1 MKKYQ
6 FIYLAFFFILLD
18 QFIKLLVHYNMPLY
32 SEISLIGN
40 FIKLHHIEN
49 PGMAFGINF
58 DFKYT
63 KLILTLFRLFA
74 SVAIGFYLKFIIT
87 KTFNKTLILSI
98 TMIFAGAVGNLIDS
112 IFYGILLN
120 NSPKNAPFELFNGQ
134 VIDMFFIDIW
144 EGYLP
149 SYIPLLGD
157 SFISLWPVFNVA
169 DSLIFIGVFILI
181 IFQKTFFNSNKY

>member
-6 FIYLAFFFILLD
+6 FFYLAFFLIFLD

-32 SEISLIGN
+32 SEISLVGN

-74 SVAIGFYLKFIIT
+74 SVAIGMYLKYIIVKNVN
-87 KTFNKTLILSI
+87 KTFILST
-98 TMIFAGAVGNLIDS
+98 TMIFSGAVGNVIDS
-112 IFYGILLN
+112 VFYGILLN
-120 NSPKNAPFELFNGQ
+120 NAHKNAPFELFNGQ

-149 SYIPLLGD
+149 SYIPFLGD

>member
-6 FIYLAFFFILLD
+6 FFYLAFFLIFLD

-32 SEISLIGN
+32 SEISLVGN

-74 SVAIGFYLKFIIT
+74 SVAIGMYLKYIIVKNVN
-87 KTFNKTLILSI
+87 KTFILST
-98 TMIFAGAVGNLIDS
+98 TMIFSGAVGNVIDS
-112 IFYGILLN
+112 VFYGILLN
-120 NSPKNAPFELFNGQ
+120 NAHKNAPFELFNGQ

-149 SYIPLLGD
+149 SYIPFLGD

-169 DSLIFIGVFILI
+169 DSLIFIGVFFLF

>member
-1 MKKYQ
+1 MKNYQ
-6 FIYLAFFFILLD
+6 FFYLAFFLIFLD

-87 KTFNKTLILSI
+87 KNFNKTLILSI
-98 TMIFAGAVGNLIDS
+98 TMIFSGAVGNVIDS
-112 IFYGILLN
+112 VFYGILLN

-181 IFQKTFFNSNKY
+181 IFQKTFFDSNKY

>member
-6 FIYLAFFFILLD
+6 FFYLAFFLIFLD

-32 SEISLIGN
+32 SEISLVGN

-74 SVAIGFYLKFIIT
+74 SVAIGMYLKYIIVKNVN
-87 KTFNKTLILSI
+87 KTFILST
-98 TMIFAGAVGNLIDS
+98 TMIFSGAVGNVIDS
-112 IFYGILLN
+112 VFYGILLN
-120 NSPKNAPFELFNGQ
+120 NAHKNAPFELFNGQ

>member
-1 MKKYQ
+1 
-6 FIYLAFFFILLD
+6 
-18 QFIKLLVHYNMPLY
+18 MPLY
-32 SEISLIGN
+32 SEISLVGN

-74 SVAIGFYLKFIIT
+74 SVAIGMYLKYIIVKNVN
-87 KTFNKTLILSI
+87 KTFILST
-98 TMIFAGAVGNLIDS
+98 TMIFSGAVGNVIDS
-112 IFYGILLN
+112 VFYGILLN
-120 NSPKNAPFELFNGQ
+120 NAHKNAPFELFNGQ

-149 SYIPLLGD
+149 SYIPFLGD

>member
-6 FIYLAFFFILLD
+6 FFYLAFFLIFLD

-74 SVAIGFYLKFIIT
+74 SVAIGMYLKYIIVKNVN
-87 KTFNKTLILSI
+87 KTFILST
-98 TMIFAGAVGNLIDS
+98 TMIFSGAVGNVIDS
-112 IFYGILLN
+112 VFYGILLN
-120 NSPKNAPFELFNGQ
+120 NAHKNAPFELFNGQ

-149 SYIPLLGD
+149 SYIPFLGD

-181 IFQKTFFNSNKY
+181 IFQKTFFKLNKY

>member
-6 FIYLAFFFILLD
+6 FFYLAFFLIFLD

-74 SVAIGFYLKFIIT
+74 SVAIGMYLKYIIVKNVN
-87 KTFNKTLILSI
+87 KTFILST
-98 TMIFAGAVGNLIDS
+98 TMIFSGAVGNVIDS
-112 IFYGILLN
+112 VFYGILLN
-120 NSPKNAPFELFNGQ
+120 NAHKNAPFELFNGQ

-149 SYIPLLGD
+149 SYIPFLGD

>member
-6 FIYLAFFFILLD
+6 FFYLAFFLIFLD

-32 SEISLIGN
+32 SEISLVGN

-74 SVAIGFYLKFIIT
+74 SVAIGMYLKYIIVKNVN
-87 KTFNKTLILSI
+87 KTFILST
-98 TMIFAGAVGNLIDS
+98 TMIFSGAVGNVIDS
-112 IFYGILLN
+112 VFYGILLN
-120 NSPKNAPFELFNGQ
+120 NAPKNAPFELFNGQ

-149 SYIPLLGD
+149 SYIPFLGD

>member
-6 FIYLAFFFILLD
+6 FFYLAFFLIFLD

-74 SVAIGFYLKFIIT
+74 SVVIGMYLKYIIA
-87 KTFNKTLILSI
+87 KNFNKTFILST
-98 TMIFAGAVGNLIDS
+98 TMIFSGAVGNVIDS
-112 IFYGILLN
+112 VFYGILLN

-134 VIDMFFIDIW
+134 VVDMFFIDIW

-149 SYIPLLGD
+149 SYIPILGD

-181 IFQKTFFNSNKY
+181 IFQKTFFNSNEY

>member
-6 FIYLAFFFILLD
+6 FFYLAFFFIFLD

-32 SEISLIGN
+32 SEISLIGD

-74 SVAIGFYLKFIIT
+74 SVAIGMYLKYIIVKNVN
-87 KTFNKTLILSI
+87 KTFILST
-98 TMIFAGAVGNLIDS
+98 TMIFSGAVGNVIDS
-112 IFYGILLN
+112 VFYGILLN
-120 NSPKNAPFELFNGQ
+120 NAHKNAPFELFNGQ

-149 SYIPLLGD
+149 SYIPILGD

-181 IFQKTFFNSNKY
+181 IFQKTFFNSNEY

>member
-6 FIYLAFFFILLD
+6 FFYLAFFLIFLD

-32 SEISLIGN
+32 SEISLVGN

-74 SVAIGFYLKFIIT
+74 SVAIGMYLKYIIVKNVN
-87 KTFNKTLILSI
+87 KTFILST
-98 TMIFAGAVGNLIDS
+98 TMIFSGAVGNVIDS
-112 IFYGILLN
+112 VFYGILLN
-120 NSPKNAPFELFNGQ
+120 NAHKNAPFELFNGQ

-149 SYIPLLGD
+149 SYIPFLGD

-169 DSLIFIGVFILI
+169 DSLIFVGVFILI
-181 IFQKTFFNSNKY
+181 IFQKTFFDSNKY